1 MSILPLNTGTLT
13 LSGPI
18 NVSNINTPIGTHVS
32 HLGTGGLVELPTIE
46 YRNAIPI
53 GSSMNADGFSSGRRK
68 LGMIVYVMDEKKYYQ
83 LRPKVSDTE
92 VTYEQWTGATSAQ
105 KCVWLDPTKT
115 IFDDDETFADIVGS
129 GDADDAWVEVFNFVS
144 TPTLTINNNTD
155 NYIFASSGTDD
166 TIEGQSGLT
175 WNGTTLSISGDTNT
189 SGESY
194 MASATVTDLTQN
206 RIVVAGVN
214 GALTGYSG
222 LTFNN
227 SSLILT
233 RNLEIQEGALISL
246 GNTPQH
252 RIPVIGN
259 SGYIGSYSGL
269 TFDDITLSTTKN
281 LNVDGEATMA
291 SAMVEDLTNNRI
303 VVAGPLGSLL
313 DYSGLTFDNTTL
325 STTKNLNVDGNATL
339 ASVTIENLTNNRI
352 AVAGPM
358 GLTDYSGLTF
368 DNTTLRTTKNVEVG
382 GTLIVTGNTTSNA
395 FFQSSSRTLK
405 TNIEK
410 LEISGLDLLNQVN
423 VVKFNYLNDLENKR
437 IGFIAE
443 DTPIE
448 LSTKEQNV
456 MDTNS
461 TIGILMKAVQELSDK
476 VKELE
481 SRLK

>member
-1 MSILPLNTGTLT
+1 MSVLPLNSG
-13 LSGPI
+13 GPI
-18 NVSNINTPIGTHVS
+18 IGGAISTANEQSVFGTHVS
-32 HLGTGGLVELPTIE
+32 HLGIGGLVELPTIE
-46 YRNAIPI
+46 YRNTIPVDAT
-53 GSSMNADGFSSGRRK
+53 MNNDGLSCGRRK
-68 LGMIVYVMDEKKYYQ
+68 LGMVVYVIDEKKYYQ
-83 LRPKVSDTE
+83 LRPKISDTE
-92 VTYEQWTGATSAQ
+92 VTYTQWTGYTSAQ
-105 KCVWLDPTKT
+105 KIVLLDPLQTEVY
-115 IFDDDETFADIVGS
+115 DEIEDEVIAGS
-129 GDADDAWVEVFNFVS
+129 GEADDAWVEVFNFVS

-155 NYIFASSGTDD
+155 NYIFASSGTAD

-175 WNGTTLSISGDTNT
+175 WNGSTLSVSGDTNS

-206 RIVVAGVN
+206 RVVVAGAN

-222 LTFNN
+222 LTFND
-227 SSLILT
+227 SLLALT
-233 RNLEIQEGALISL
+233 RNLEMQGGALISL
-246 GNTPQH
+246 GSVPQY

-259 SGYIGSYSGL
+259 SGNIGSYSGL
-269 TFDDITLSTTKN
+269 TFDD
-281 LNVDGEATMA
+281 
-291 SAMVEDLTNNRI
+291 
-303 VVAGPLGSLL
+303 
-313 DYSGLTFDNTTL
+313 TTL

-339 ASVTIENLTNNRI
+339 ASVTVENLTNNRI
-352 AVAGPM
+352 AVAGPI

-395 FFQSSSRTLK
+395 FYQSSSRTLK

-461 TIGILMKAVQELSDK
+461 SIGILIKAVQELTDK

>member
-1 MSILPLNTGTLT
+1 MSVLPLNSG
-13 LSGPI
+13 GPI
-18 NVSNINTPIGTHVS
+18 IGGAISTANEQSVFGTHIS
-32 HLGTGGLVELPTIE
+32 HLGIGGLVELPTIE
-46 YRNAIPI
+46 YRNTIPVDAT
-53 GSSMNADGFSSGRRK
+53 MNNDGLSCGRRK
-68 LGMIVYVMDEKKYYQ
+68 LGMVVYVIDEKKYYQ
-83 LRPKVSDTE
+83 LRPKISDTE
-92 VTYEQWTGATSAQ
+92 VTYTQWTGYTGAE
-105 KCVWLDPTKT
+105 KIVLLDPLQTEVY
-115 IFDDDETFADIVGS
+115 DETTDTILVGS

-155 NYIFASSGTDD
+155 NFIFASSGTAD

-175 WNGTTLSISGDTNT
+175 WNGTTLTVSGDTNT

-206 RIVVAGVN
+206 RVVVAGAN

-222 LTFNN
+222 LTFND
-227 SSLILT
+227 SLLALT
-233 RNLEIQEGALISL
+233 RNLEMQEGALISL
-246 GNTPQH
+246 GSVSQY

-259 SGYIGSYSGL
+259 GGYIGSYSGL
-269 TFDDITLSTTKN
+269 TFDD
-281 LNVDGEATMA
+281 
-291 SAMVEDLTNNRI
+291 
-303 VVAGPLGSLL
+303 
-313 DYSGLTFDNTTL
+313 TTL

-339 ASVTIENLTNNRI
+339 ASVTVENLTNNRI
-352 AVAGPM
+352 AVAGPI

-395 FFQSSSRTLK
+395 FYQSSSRTLK

>member
-1 MSILPLNTGTLT
+1 M
-13 LSGPI
+13 
-18 NVSNINTPIGTHVS
+18 V
-32 HLGTGGLVELPTIE
+32 
-46 YRNAIPI
+46 
-53 GSSMNADGFSSGRRK
+53 
-68 LGMIVYVMDEKKYYQ
+68 VYVIDEKKYYQ
-83 LRPKVSDTE
+83 LRPKISDTE
-92 VTYEQWTGATSAQ
+92 VTYTQWTGYTGAE
-105 KCVWLDPTKT
+105 KIVLLDPLQTEVY
-115 IFDDDETFADIVGS
+115 DETTDTILVGS

-155 NYIFASSGTDD
+155 NFIFASSGTAD

-175 WNGTTLSISGDTNT
+175 WNGTTLTVSGDTNT

-206 RIVVAGVN
+206 RVVVAGAN

-222 LTFNN
+222 LTFND
-227 SSLILT
+227 SLLALT
-233 RNLEIQEGALISL
+233 RNLEMQGGALISL
-246 GNTPQH
+246 GSVSQY

-259 SGYIGSYSGL
+259 GGYIGSYSGL
-269 TFDDITLSTTKN
+269 TFDDTTLSTTKN

-339 ASVTIENLTNNRI
+339 ASVTVENLTNNRI
-352 AVAGPM
+352 AVAGPI

-395 FFQSSSRTLK
+395 FYQSSSRTLK

>member
-1 MSILPLNTGTLT
+1 MPILPLNTGTLT

-46 YRNAIPI
+46 YRNSIPI
-53 GSSMNADGFSSGRRK
+53 GSAINEDGFSSGRRK
-68 LGMIVYVMDEKKYYQ
+68 LGMIVYVIDEKKYYQ
-83 LRPKVSDTE
+83 LRPKVSGTE
-92 VTYEQWTGATSAQ
+92 VTYAQWTGATSAQ
-105 KCVWLDPTKT
+105 KCVWLDPSQT
-115 IFDDDETFADIVGS
+115 IFDDETFADIVGS

-175 WNGTTLSISGDTNT
+175 WNGTTLSVSGDTNT

-194 MASATVTDLTQN
+194 MASATVRDLTQN
-206 RIVVAGVN
+206 RVVVAGAS
-214 GALTGYSG
+214 GALTDYSG

-227 SSLILT
+227 
-233 RNLEIQEGALISL
+233 
-246 GNTPQH
+246 
-252 RIPVIGN
+252 
-259 SGYIGSYSGL
+259 
-269 TFDDITLSTTKN
+269 
-281 LNVDGEATMA
+281 
-291 SAMVEDLTNNRI
+291 
-303 VVAGPLGSLL
+303 
-313 DYSGLTFDNTTL
+313 TTL
-325 STTKNLNVDGNATL
+325 STTKDLNVDGNSTL
-339 ASVTIENLTNNRI
+339 ASATIENLTQNRVVVAGSGGALVDYTGLTFNNTTLVTTKNAEIGGTLDVNGESTLASATVEDLTQNRI
-352 AVAGPM
+352 LVAGL
-358 GLTDYSGLTF
+358 GGSLVDYSGLTF
-368 DNTTLRTTKNVEVG
+368 DNTTLRTTKNAEIG
-382 GTLIVTGNTTSNA
+382 GTLTVTGNTTSNA
-395 FFQSSSRTLK
+395 FYQSSSRTLK

-423 VVKFNYLNDLENKR
+423 IVKFNYLNDLENKR

-481 SRLK
+481 SKLK